1 MLIIRVKHGEP
12 IFIGDAKV
20 IIEHDTTRF
29 KVGIDAPRDI
39 IVERESVRQE
49 RLLRGVKYRKQRGG
63 S

>member
-29 KVGIDAPRDI
+29 KVGIEAPRDI
-39 IVERESVRQE
+39 VVERESVRQE
-49 RLLRGVKYRKQRGG
+49 RLVREAKYREPGGG